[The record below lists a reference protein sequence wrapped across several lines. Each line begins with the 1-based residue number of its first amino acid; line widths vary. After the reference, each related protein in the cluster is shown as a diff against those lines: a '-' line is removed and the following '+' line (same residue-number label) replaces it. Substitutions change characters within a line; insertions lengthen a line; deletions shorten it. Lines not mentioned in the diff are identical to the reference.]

1 VTRWYGRR
9 PQGYQDYAEALQAG
23 RTGAPAAER
32 LLGQLA
38 DSAAAPPIAR
48 ATALSAL
55 QRYLSPASLPVLQ
68 RGLHH
73 DNPLL
78 RTAAVDALEALPPQ
92 SRLPLA
98 WHLVQDPIRA
108 VRIQA
113 ARQLAAVP
121 RAQLTEAQNAALE
134 RSLAEY
140 MAAQQANA
148 ERPEAHL
155 NLGLL
160 YAEQGQFAAAEAAYQ
175 MALKR
180 QPAFVPA
187 SVNLADLYRLQG
199 KDDAGEHVLRQ
210 ARTSVP
216 RNAEVAHALG
226 LLLVRQKRYGEAL
239 EALAQ
244 AATLRPE
251 MARYS
256 YVYAVALH
264 ATGKPQEA
272 IRILEE
278 THARH
283 RYDRD
288 IVSAL
293 VTFHEEL
300 GHQEAAQRYAD
311 ALRALSPHVP
321 QGRRQPVP

>member
-1 VTRWYGRR
+1 
-9 PQGYQDYAEALQAG
+9 
-23 RTGAPAAER
+23 
-32 LLGQLA
+32 
-38 DSAAAPPIAR
+38 
-48 ATALSAL
+48 
-55 QRYLSPASLPVLQ
+55 VLQ

-78 RTAAVDALEALPPQ
+78 RAAAAEALEAVPPQ

-113 ARQLAAVP
+113 ARQLATVP
-121 RAQLTEAQNAALE
+121 RAQLTEAQHAVLE

-140 MAAQQANA
+140 IATQQANA
-148 ERPEAHL
+148 ERPEAHV

-160 YAEQGQFAAAEAAYQ
+160 YTEQGRFAEAEAAYQ

-187 SVNLADLYRLQG
+187 SVNLADLYRLQDR
-199 KDDAGEHVLRQ
+199 DDAGERILRQ

-216 RNAEVAHALG
+216 RNAQVAHVLG
-226 LLLVRQKRYGEAL
+226 LLLVRQKRYDEAL

-244 AATLRPE
+244 AATLSPE
-251 MARYS
+251 VPRYS

-264 ATGKPQEA
+264 STGKPQEA
-272 IRILEE
+272 IRLLEE
-278 THARH
+278 AHARH

-293 VTFHEEL
+293 VTFHEQL
-300 GHQEAAQRYAD
+300 GHQEAARRYAD
-311 ALRALSPHVP
+311 TLRALSPHVP
-321 QGRRQPVP
+321 QGRRQSVP